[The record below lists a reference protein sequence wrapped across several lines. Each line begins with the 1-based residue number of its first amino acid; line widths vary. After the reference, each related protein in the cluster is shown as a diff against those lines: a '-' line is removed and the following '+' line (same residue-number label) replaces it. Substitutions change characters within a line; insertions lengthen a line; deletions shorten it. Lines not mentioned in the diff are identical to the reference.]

1 MANRTVKVASHPDL
15 MQDVEAADKAGL
27 NPKSLQRMARE
38 GRGPKRVRIGNRV
51 YYSRSQFDAW
61 LRQKFESDAA

>member
-15 MQDVEAADKAGL
+15 MQDTEAADKAGL

-51 YYSRSQFDAW
+51 YYSRQQFDDW